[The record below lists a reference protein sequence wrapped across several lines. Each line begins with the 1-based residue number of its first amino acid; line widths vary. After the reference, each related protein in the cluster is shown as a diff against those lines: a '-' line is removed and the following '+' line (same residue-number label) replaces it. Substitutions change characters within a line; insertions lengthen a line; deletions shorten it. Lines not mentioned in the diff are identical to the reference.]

1 MELKQK
7 IQQSFAA
14 TGLTKPELAAKI
26 GFTRE
31 YIDMVLS
38 GRRAVSLQFLKAAL
52 PVLRSYNADPGVTVD
67 DLIRQGDF

>member
-1 MELKQK
+1 MEIKVKL
-7 IQQSFAA
+7 QQSFIA
-14 TGLTKPELAAKI
+14 TGLSRSELAGKM

-52 PVLRSYNADPGVTVD
+52 PVLRSYNADPGITVD